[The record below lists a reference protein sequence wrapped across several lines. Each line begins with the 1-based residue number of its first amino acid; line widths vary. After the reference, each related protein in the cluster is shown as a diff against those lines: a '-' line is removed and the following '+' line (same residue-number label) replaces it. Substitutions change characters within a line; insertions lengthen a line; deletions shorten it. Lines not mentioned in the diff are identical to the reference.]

1 MADFRTEILAPSDK
15 QLECETCKFIEQG
28 LIRWK
33 KAGTNAVRIS
43 CRECHVYEDPLRYKG
58 QFRMVFENEMTSV
71 SIANMSR
78 MVAAFVHTGLWSD
91 EIARLVDACLQKQ
104 EIPGISG
111 LQLDEEQRK
120 KLAAAVVIW
129 LDVTSDDDAEMI
141 EEILRQ
147 KFKARTEKIGA
158 MLSQVI
164 CDDKKIVSD
173 DWEDIEAA
181 RQLLAPDETKIF
193 DWSVRY
199 IPLAFDSSRVKG
211 WTYLKEKFFEELIS
225 IATLRARMEKA
236 LARELRDD
244 SGGDSVDAPHSADP
258 FASET
263 GNLLAGLVGSVPAA
277 FPLTDMPTDPASHR
291 EGKNEEN

>member
-1 MADFRTEILAPSDK
+1 MADFRTEILDPSDK
-15 QLECETCKFIEQG
+15 QLECENCKFIEQG

-33 KAGTNAVRIS
+33 KPGTNAVRIS

-58 QFRMVFENEMTSV
+58 QFRMVFENEMASV

-78 MVAAFVHTGLWSD
+78 LVATYVHTGFWHE
-91 EIARLVDACLQKQ
+91 EISQLVNASLQKQ
-104 EIPGISG
+104 EIPGIID

-120 KLAAAVVIW
+120 KLAAAAVIW
-129 LDVTSDDDAEMI
+129 LDVTSDDDVEMI
-141 EEILRQ
+141 EEVLRQ

-199 IPLAFDSSRVKG
+199 IPLTFDSSRVKS
-211 WTYLKEKFFEELIS
+211 WTYLKGKFFAELIS
-225 IATLRARMEKA
+225 IATLRARMAKA

-244 SGGDSVDAPHSADP
+244 SGGDNVDVPLSTDP
-258 FASET
+258 FTSET
-263 GNLLAGLVGSVPAA
+263 GDLLAGLVGSVPAG
-277 FPLTDMPTDPASHR
+277 FPLTDMPTDPASQR